1 LRGALAL
8 NARRRIFAVKTEVTS
23 MAKEQLS
30 VKLDPEQRAFL
41 ERMAARDDRTVS
53 ALVRHL
59 VSVAARQAEQQR
71 ASA

>member
-1 LRGALAL
+1 
-8 NARRRIFAVKTEVTS
+8 